1 MRFLMDNKEF
11 ISAVLKMRELQ
22 KLRKKAQCSK
32 EICERSE
39 AKVDSMINKITENK
53 PKDERSLF

>member
-1 MRFLMDNKEF
+1 METIKGKDFLQ
-11 ISAVLKMRELQ
+11 AVIKMREFQ

-32 EICERSE
+32 EICERAE
-39 AKVDSMINKITENK
+39 AKVDSIINKITENK